1 RVEFLGAMP
10 ARAAFRLARIVVMP
24 SWNESLPYVALEA
37 AAAGIPLIASRVGG
51 VPEIFGDE
59 AHRLVAPGD
68 AAALS
73 RALANALSEP
83 GDIVGSAMRLKV
95 RVERLFSV
103 TEMVTAVNGFYAR
116 ILSGKSQRRVSAPGI
131 PILEGAGPR
140 FTGGG
145 R

>member
-1 RVEFLGAMP
+1 
-10 ARAAFRLARIVVMP
+10 
-24 SWNESLPYVALEA
+24 
-37 AAAGIPLIASRVGG
+37 
-51 VPEIFGDE
+51 
-59 AHRLVAPGD
+59 
-68 AAALS
+68 
-73 RALANALSEP
+73 ALSEP